1 MLDHLHT
8 IGDELVE
15 AATYIF
21 ASMAFKRYTKR
32 EPEWFTR
39 RKENMQDSLQDVPIV
54 QEWIGW
60 GRQEEREKQIK
71 DESQTLLVIVQGRFP
86 NLLSLAKQ
94 FASQV
99 SDPAQLLAVMAK
111 VSLAQNSQQAT
122 QALAELAPKQQS

>member
-1 MLDHLHT
+1 
-8 IGDELVE
+8 
-15 AATYIF
+15 
-21 ASMAFKRYTKR
+21 
-32 EPEWFTR
+32 
-39 RKENMQDSLQDVPIV
+39 MQDSLQDVPIV